1 MVPWDPGNGLPKPTK
16 ELFTMGK
23 KTASAKVLG
32 KASSGH
38 RKTKAAL
45 AAGAVA
51 STVAATAAYRRR
63 NARRPAAGF
72 DAGRDAGPGETQP
85 L

>member
-1 MVPWDPGNGLPKPTK
+1 M
-16 ELFTMGK
+16 
-23 KTASAKVLG
+23 KTATTKT
-32 KASSGH
+32 KPRRP

-51 STVAATAAYRRR
+51 SCVAATAAYRRH
-63 NARRPAAGF
+63 NARRHLGGARQPNPTEHRFATAPATDFGAGT
-72 DAGRDAGPGETQP
+72 DAGPGDTQP

>member
-32 KASSGH
+32 KTSSH

-63 NARRPAAGF
+63 NARRPATGF
-72 DAGRDAGPGETQP
+72 DAGRGAGPGETQP

>member
-1 MVPWDPGNGLPKPTK
+1 MK
-16 ELFTMGK
+16 ELVTMGK
-23 KTASAKVLG
+23 KTGENKH
-32 KASSGH
+32 H

-51 STVAATAAYRRR
+51 SCVAATAAYRRR
-63 NARRPAAGF
+63 NA
-72 DAGRDAGPGETQP
+72 AGPGDTQP